1 MNQEYLKSI
10 LNYDAETG
18 LFTWK
23 VKMGSLATIGKVAGS
38 LHREGYICIMILGK
52 EYKAHRLAFLY
63 MTGSFPNI
71 VDHINSV
78 KNDNRWENLREC
90 TKLENAHNR
99 KLSPLNTSG
108 IKGVSWCESKSKWI
122 GAVTYKGKQT
132 AKGFR
137 TKEEAAAY
145 VQTLRSNLHKEFT
158 NHGQ

>member
-90 TKLENAHNR
+90 SKLENAHNR
-99 KLSPLNTSG
+99 VISPLNTTG
-108 IKGVSWCESKSKWI
+108 IKGVTWCNTDKCFR
-122 GAVTYKGKQT
+122 GNVTFKGKRYM
-132 AKGFR
+132 KRFK
-137 TKEEAAAY
+137 TKEEAATY
-145 VQTLRSNLHKEFT
+145 VQEMRSSLHKEFT